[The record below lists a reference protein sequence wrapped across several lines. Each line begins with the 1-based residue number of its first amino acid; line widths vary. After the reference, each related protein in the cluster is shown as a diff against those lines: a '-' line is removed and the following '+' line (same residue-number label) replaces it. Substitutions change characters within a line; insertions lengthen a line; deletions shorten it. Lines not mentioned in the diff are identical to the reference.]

1 MVDVF
6 VLEFRSELSGKI
18 VHLDDDP
25 ANAGDEK
32 VISKHRWDRDA
43 ERGHCH
49 DERAGYTGRHR
60 DEIRRAGLG
69 HAGESAHHAP
79 ARAKQAEKGRTT
91 DRSWEQNT
99 LRIEGE
105 PC

>member
-18 VHLDDDP
+18 VHLDDAP

-32 VISKHRWDRDA
+32 TISKHRWDRDA
-43 ERGHCH
+43 ERGHCR

-60 DEIRRAGLG
+60 DEIRRACLAY
-69 HAGESAHHAP
+69 AGESAHYAPEPANHAEG
-79 ARAKQAEKGRTT
+79 RAPTHPSSDHT
-91 DRSWEQNT
+91 H
-99 LRIEGE
+99 LRF
-105 PC
+105 